1 MHKPEGHEAT
11 ALNKTANM
19 KSHRSFQHSWLFG
32 KHKTTTTKKDIL
44 KHHSMFCLRC
54 CQHNLLLRSVSA
66 QDTQDKGFCK
76 YFILP
81 VIFSDKITPWVL
93 LLNILSMIN
102 TKPSIHFTL
111 QASVLHWHSSVV
123 SQLRWKWARTVWL
136 HHYRKVGFSRLW
148 MLPQILRGIETFIN
162 STSTVG
168 KCNLLLQ
175 SWI

>member
-1 MHKPEGHEAT
+1 
-11 ALNKTANM
+11 M
-19 KSHRSFQHSWLFG
+19 KFHRSFQHSWLFA
-32 KHKTTTTKKDIL
+32 KHKTTTTKTDIL

-54 CQHNLLLRSVSA
+54 FWEVFLHKIPKIKVSVNI
-66 QDTQDKGFCK
+66 
-76 YFILP
+76 FILP
-81 VIFSDKITPWVL
+81 VIFSDKITLWVL
-93 LLNILSMIN
+93 LLNKLSMIN

-136 HHYRKVGFSRLW
+136 HHYRKVGFSCLW
-148 MLPQILRGIETFIN
+148 MLPQILRAIETFIN